1 MTEIPS
7 RARVV
12 IIGGGVIGTSVAY
25 HLAQLGWTDVLLLE
39 QGQLSCGTT
48 WHAAGLVGQLRASEN
63 GTRLVQYSCELYER
77 LEKETGL
84 GTGFRRC
91 GGVTVART
99 ADRMT
104 QLHRTAATAEAYQ
117 LECELISPRRAR
129 ELYPIMAVDDLAGA
143 IWLPG
148 DGRANPTDL
157 TAALARGAR
166 DKGVTIRE
174 RTRVTAVLTKNN
186 AVTGVRTDRG
196 DVEAEVVVNCAGQWA
211 KAVGAMAGVTVPL
224 HSAEHF
230 YVVTEQVDGVN
241 RDFPILRDPDG
252 YTYIKEEVGGLVV
265 GGFEPDA
272 KPWVA
277 PDALPYPFEFQ
288 LLEEDWDHFAILM
301 DSAIKRIPVL
311 AETGIKMFYNGPESF
326 TPDNQFIL
334 GEAPEL
340 RNFFVAAGFNSVG
353 IASAGGAG
361 RALAEWIT
369 EGEPGLDLSAVD
381 IRRFAAFNGN
391 NQWLHDRVSEVLG
404 LHYAVPWPNREL
416 TSARPFRRSPAYHLL
431 KQANAGFG
439 SKMGWERANF
449 FAPPGQR
456 PDIEY
461 GWGRQN
467 WQPWS
472 SAEQRAARGAVA
484 LFDQTSFS
492 KYLVTG
498 RDAEQ
503 ALQWLCTA
511 DVAVSPGRTVYTGM
525 LNAHGTYEADITVTR
540 LSATEFLLVSSA
552 AATERDKDHITRRMP
567 AGGHASL
574 VDVTSQYA
582 VYGVMGPRSRDLL
595 SRLSRTDLGDEAFPF
610 GSSREIDLGYA
621 TVRATRITYVGELGW
636 ELYVPAE
643 FAVGAYEDLVDA
655 GAGLGLVNAGY
666 YAIESL
672 RLEKAYRAFGREL
685 TPDYNPV
692 EAGLLF
698 ACKLKTAIGFLGREA
713 VEQARAAGP
722 RRKLVSL
729 VLTDPDAMIWGGE
742 LVLRDGVAV
751 GQVTSGAWGETL
763 GGGVALAYIRHP
775 DGDVLTPDLV
785 RAGEYQVN
793 VGGQLHPAT
802 VHLRP
807 PFDPAG
813 DRVKGRYQAGPPQ
826 ELFSRTRAGSCPRT
840 GTSISRSSSSR
851 YTLTYAVS
859 QGGDYAS
866 CWHRAPAP
874 LPVHRPVHH
883 RRRGP
888 HRVLRAGHA
897 TRRARQGPR
906 THLLPRPGRLTGP
919 GRAAERGRRQRDDS
933 GRLSRPGVRGA
944 TPQPSRAEAGQAG
957 LPGRDHQHDDRRR
970 DLPLPRRIAAQGRER
985 LPARAPRPGA
995 PGHHRHRR
1003 QRPRTMCWP
1012 AGGRPAEPGPACLVR
1027 DEGHPRGRH
1036 PPDHDHG
1043 PADGRRRAGRP
1054 HRRDELLPARAGR
1067 MAPGPARSPGRP
1079 CRGTAGRWLQQHA
1092 GPRLHPLRR
1101 PGRERVRRV
1110 PYLRLRR
1117 AGIDS
1122 AQRRPA
1128 LPVDLGVRRPAAR
1141 AQPARQPGRVPGHRP
1156 DVPASCWPSLTS
1168 AAREL

>member
-1 MTEIPS
+1 MTEIPGAMAS
-7 RARVV
+7 PALPPRARVV

-77 LEKETGL
+77 LEEETGL

-99 ADRMT
+99 EDRMT
-104 QLHRTAATAEAYQ
+104 QLRRTAATAEAYQ
-117 LECELISPRRAR
+117 LECELISPAEAR
-129 ELYPIMAVDDLAGA
+129 ELYPVMAVDDLAGA

-166 DKGVTIRE
+166 DRGVTIRE
-174 RTRVTAVLTKNN
+174 RTRVTAILTKDN
-186 AVTGVRTDRG
+186 AVAGVRTEQG

-211 KAVGAMAGVTVPL
+211 KAVGAMCGVTVPL

-288 LLEEDWDHFAILM
+288 LLVEDWDHFAILM
-301 DSAIKRIPVL
+301 DSAVKRIPVL

-340 RNFFVAAGFNSVG
+340 RNFFVGAGFNSVG

-431 KQANAGFG
+431 EQAGAGFG

-449 FAPPGQR
+449 FAPPGER

-472 SAEQRAARGAVA
+472 SAEQRAARTAVA

-498 RDAEQ
+498 PDAEQ
-503 ALQWLCTA
+503 VLQWLCTA
-511 DVAVSPGRTVYTGM
+511 DVAVSPGRAVYTGM

-552 AATERDKDHITRRMP
+552 ASTERDKDHITRRMP
-567 AGGHASL
+567 AGLHASL

-595 SRLSRTDLGDEAFPF
+595 SRLSRADFGDEAFPF

-643 FAVGAYEDLVDA
+643 FAVGVYEDLVAAGRRVRPGQRRLLRDRVA
-655 GAGLGLVNAGY
+655 PAGEGLPGLRPRADPGLQPGRGGPAVRLQAQDGHPVPGPGGGGAGPG
-666 YAIESL
+666 
-672 RLEKAYRAFGREL
+672 GR
-685 TPDYNPV
+685 PPAQ
-692 EAGLLF
+692 AGLTGTGRPRRDDLGWR
-698 ACKLKTAIGFLGREA
+698 ARAPGRGRRRPADLRRLGRD
-713 VEQARAAGP
+713 P
-722 RRKLVSL
+722 RR
-729 VLTDPDAMIWGGE
+729 
-742 LVLRDGVAV
+742 LRRPG
-751 GQVTSGAWGETL
+751 
-763 GGGVALAYIRHP
+763 
-775 DGDVLTPDLV
+775 
-785 RAGEYQVN
+785 
-793 VGGQLHPAT
+793 
-802 VHLRP
+802 LRP
-807 PFDPAG
+807 PP
-813 DRVKGRYQAGPPQ
+813 
-826 ELFSRTRAGSCPRT
+826 
-840 GTSISRSSSSR
+840 
-851 YTLTYAVS
+851 
-859 QGGDYAS
+859 
-866 CWHRAPAP
+866 
-874 LPVHRPVHH
+874 
-883 RRRGP
+883 
-888 HRVLRAGHA
+888 
-897 TRRARQGPR
+897 
-906 THLLPRPGRLTGP
+906 
-919 GRAAERGRRQRDDS
+919 
-933 GRLSRPGVRGA
+933 
-944 TPQPSRAEAGQAG
+944 
-957 LPGRDHQHDDRRR
+957 
-970 DLPLPRRIAAQGRER
+970 
-985 LPARAPRPGA
+985 
-995 PGHHRHRR
+995 
-1003 QRPRTMCWP
+1003 
-1012 AGGRPAEPGPACLVR
+1012 
-1027 DEGHPRGRH
+1027 
-1036 PPDHDHG
+1036 
-1043 PADGRRRAGRP
+1043 GRRRA
-1054 HRRDELLPARAGR
+1054 H
-1067 MAPGPARSPGRP
+1067 PGCRP
-1079 CRGTAGRWLQQHA
+1079 CRGL
-1092 GPRLHPLRR
+1092 
-1101 PGRERVRRV
+1101 PGER
-1110 PYLRLRR
+1110 
-1117 AGIDS
+1117 
-1122 AQRRPA
+1122 RRPA
-1128 LPVDLGVRRPAAR
+1128 LPGHRRPAPSVR
-1141 AQPARQPGRVPGHRP
+1141 PVRQPGQGPLFIPNGPGSPPRSRP
-1156 DVPASCWPSLTS
+1156 HASAVRPPRPRTARAAPPS
-1168 AAREL
+1168 AR